1 MGTRDD
7 EYDYLFKGA
16 PCGVQT
22 GEVAVATGGPKPCY
36 RNRELRVEARTST
49 GPIRAGSRRKP
60 GQVEFARLRA
70 LVRSGE
76 PRGPRGG
83 LGPRRGRG
91 GGGGWGGGGPLGFGA
106 AVGAGRPE
114 GRGFPG
120 FGGRTALK
128 AGL

>member
-76 PRGPRGG
+76 EREARRGLRTPDAPG
-83 LGPRRGRG
+83 RGRG
-91 GGGGWGGGGPLGFGA
+91 LGGVGPEVVGE